1 MNAVALKTLT
11 ASQMAEFVAD
21 QGWPRYR
28 TRQLL
33 AWIYQRGVT
42 RFDQMSDLGKTE
54 RLRLEQL
61 AVVTAP
67 EVVDLRRDPDDGTEK
82 LLFRLQ
88 DGQTVESVLIPDDDR
103 LTLCLSTQVGCTLD
117 CGFCLTGTMGL
128 TRNLKAHEIVDQVLG
143 ARAHLGAERSI
154 TNLVFMGMGEPL
166 ANLPAVCD
174 AIERL
179 TAEWGLGY
187 SPRRITVSTAGLV
200 PQMATLGTFRC
211 KVNLAVSLNAT
222 TNETRDRVMGTIN
235 RKYPL
240 EALLAA
246 CRAYPLSPRQR
257 IFFEYVLLA
266 GINDSVDDARR
277 LIKLLHGIRC
287 KINLIPF
294 NPWPG
299 APFDRPS
306 ETSVATFQAML
317 IAAHFTAFIR
327 KSKGRQIL
335 AACGQLRSA
344 HERGDPLVSLQP

>member
-1 MNAVALKTLT
+1 MSALALKTLT
-11 ASQMAEFVAD
+11 AEQMAEFVAA

-28 TRQLL
+28 ARQLL
-33 AWIYQRGVT
+33 AWIYRRGVT
-42 RFDQMSDLGKTE
+42 RFDQMSDVGSAE
-54 RLRLEQL
+54 RDRLAEL
-61 AVVTAP
+61 AVITAP
-67 EVVDLRRDPDDGTEK
+67 AVAEIRRDPEDGTEK
-82 LLFRLQ
+82 LLFLLA
-88 DGQTVESVLIPDDDR
+88 DGETVESVLIPDDDR

-143 ARAHLGAERSI
+143 ARAHVGPERPI
-154 TNLVFMGMGEPL
+154 TNVVFMGMGEPL
-166 ANLPAVCD
+166 ANLPAVCE

-200 PQMATLGTFRC
+200 PQMAVLGAFRHQ
-211 KVNLAVSLNAT
+211 VNLAISLNAT
-222 TNETRDRVMGTIN
+222 TDATRDRVMGTIN

-240 EALLAA
+240 ESLLAA
-246 CRAYPLSPRQR
+246 CRAYPLSPRRR

-266 GINDSVDDARR
+266 GVNDSLDDARR

-299 APFDRPS
+299 APFERPS
-306 ETSVATFQAML
+306 DAAVAAFQTTL
-317 IAAHFTAFIR
+317 IDAHFTAFIR
-327 KSKGRQIL
+327 KSKGQQIL

-344 HERGDPLVSLQP
+344 HERRTPLISIGP